1 MDVPG
6 YAAIGGSGCYSN
18 HMDLIRNEDD
28 EQQLRDVED
37 HLNETAN
44 DEEPIEETTYEV
56 SKNEINDK
64 EDSPNYNY
72 NADLAEIEEDLH
84 MIDSDFEK

>member
-28 EQQLRDVED
+28 EQQLKDVED

-44 DEEPIEETTYEV
+44 DEEPIEEVTYEV

>member
-28 EQQLRDVED
+28 EQQLKDDED

>member
-28 EQQLRDVED
+28 EQQLKDDED

-44 DEEPIEETTYEV
+44 DEEPIEEVTYEV

>member
-1 MDVPG
+1 V
-6 YAAIGGSGCYSN
+6 
-18 HMDLIRNEDD
+18 
-28 EQQLRDVED
+28 
-37 HLNETAN
+37 
-44 DEEPIEETTYEV
+44 TYEV